1 MHLASAERC
10 IDVRQLAAYLP
21 EEGLVLMRVEVASQ
35 ENKIVSAAKLV
46 QALYLRGKV
55 VNGDAMHTQCDF
67 LWRYYM

>member
-1 MHLASAERC
+1 
-10 IDVRQLAAYLP
+10 
-21 EEGLVLMRVEVASQ
+21 MRAEVASQ
-35 ENKIVSAAKLV
+35 ETKIVSAAKLV